1 MISNPSAK
9 TRFQQSSTL
18 VTQHQDMVSLPIFQ
32 VSLDHA
38 LLQYQEQL
46 QFASTSGDLNNAA
59 GSYLRLLGA
68 REFAMVL
75 RNLGEKEAPPSP
87 RKDNINLIT
96 RPN

>member
-1 MISNPSAK
+1 MIANPSAK
-9 TRFQQSSTL
+9 VRFLQNSTL

-38 LLQYQEQL
+38 LLHYMEEL
-46 QFASTSGDLNNAA
+46 QANSGSDLNKAAA
-59 GSYLRLLGA
+59 GHLRLLGA
-68 REFAMVL
+68 REFVFVL